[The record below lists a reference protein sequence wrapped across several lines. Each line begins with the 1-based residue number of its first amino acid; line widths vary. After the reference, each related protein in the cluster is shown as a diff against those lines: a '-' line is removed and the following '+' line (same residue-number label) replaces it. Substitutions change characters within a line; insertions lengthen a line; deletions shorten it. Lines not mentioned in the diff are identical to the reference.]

1 MKALSIRS
9 LVFTALFAALFI
21 VMSLQQ
27 MKITS
32 SVVPL
37 TFQTLG
43 VIMAGIFL
51 KPKQA
56 FISIFAV
63 IILGAIGLPV
73 FGGKGGISHILGAT
87 GGYIVAFP
95 FCAMLISFIVGNWLS
110 SNKNKSVVQVIV
122 LYILFVLASI
132 VFVYA
137 IGVPW
142 MMVAIDYSL
151 QKALAAG
158 CYPFI
163 PGDLIKAAI
172 GIGLLF
178 ALKPT
183 IAKTRF

>member
-27 MKITS
+27 MKLTASPI
-32 SVVPL
+32 PF

-43 VIMAGIFL
+43 VIIAGIFL

-56 FISIFAV
+56 FLSIFAV
-63 IILGAIGLPV
+63 VVLGAIGLPV
-73 FGGKGGISHILGAT
+73 FGGKGGLSHILGGT

-95 FCAMLISFIVGNWLS
+95 FCALLISLIVDKWFSKPNH
-110 SNKNKSVVQVIV
+110 KSIANTII
-122 LYILFVLASI
+122 LYILFILASI

-142 MMVAIDYSL
+142 MMVALDFSIS
-151 QKALAAG
+151 KALAVG

-172 GIGLLF
+172 GIIILF
-178 ALKPT
+178 TLKTT
-183 IAKTRF
+183 IVRTRI